1 MENSEFEFY
10 DKSNITMSNGFV
22 PPCDDVLL
30 ACAMESPAIST
41 TIATQ
46 LVMGNQWDKI
56 LGNPPTDAQVA
67 DICVL
72 NLVIEFS
79 RKVGHKDIQKFCDM
93 PIAYLRRWNE
103 MWRDINKDF
112 GEGESTPSADELEG
126 WVE

>member
-1 MENSEFEFY
+1 MSSEFEFY
-10 DKSNITMSNGFV
+10 HKSNITMANGYQ
-22 PPCDDVLL
+22 PPSDDVLIT
-30 ACAMESPAIST
+30 CAIESPAVAT

-46 LVMGNQWDKI
+46 MVMGTQLNKV

-72 NLVIEFS
+72 NLIIEFARS
-79 RKVGHKDIQKFCDM
+79 VGHKDIQKFCDM

-126 WVE
+126 WME